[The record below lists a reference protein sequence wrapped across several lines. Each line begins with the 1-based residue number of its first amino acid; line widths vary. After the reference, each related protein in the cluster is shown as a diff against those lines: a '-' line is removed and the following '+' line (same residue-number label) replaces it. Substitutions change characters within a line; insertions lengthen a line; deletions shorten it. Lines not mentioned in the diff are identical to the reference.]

1 MGGGGGGGGGRAGW
15 VAFGGGSKKL
25 VEGVY
30 WGKDF
35 SRWKE
40 MIRFLKRIVQKSTQ
54 VNRWIADR

>member
-1 MGGGGGGGGGRAGW
+1 MCGGGGGGGGLGGIT
-15 VAFGGGSKKL
+15 FGGGSKKL

-40 MIRFLKRIVQKSTQ
+40 MIRFLKRIAQKPSE
-54 VNRWIADR
+54 